1 MESLNPQGVEPRNF
15 CASQKMRGIRQ
26 TTSNEPPPPDSKP
39 GDVVVG
45 DLNTDSSLSTT
56 LSSEN
61 TGKAIEKTDSDTE
74 EEEKEELRSF
84 ASLSHGSISVIGRRR
99 VMEDAVAVE
108 KFDSRHFFAVYD
120 GHGGSGV
127 ANACRDR
134 LHVLLAKEVEG
145 STRRRGSVVDWEKV
159 MSSCF
164 LKMDE
169 EVGGSGIKDHG
180 DGAMSNTVGSTA
192 VVVIVGKGEIVVANC
207 GDSRVVLCRGAA
219 AVPLSHDHK
228 PDLPVEKERLEAAR
242 GRIINRNGSRMLG
255 VLSTSRSIGD
265 RYLKPYVISEPE
277 VMVYERTDSDTFLV
291 IASDGLWD
299 VVSNEFAC
307 EVVRRCFDGQ
317 IRRRFSEG
325 VSESSAAEAAALLA
339 ELAMARGSND
349 NISVIVVD
357 LK

>member
-1 MESLNPQGVEPRNF
+1 MESLNPQGVKPRNF
-15 CASQKMRGIRQ
+15 CASQIMRGIRQ

-45 DLNTDSSLSTT
+45 DLNSDSSLSTT

-74 EEEKEELRSF
+74 EEEKEESRSF

-99 VMEDAVAVE
+99 VMEDAVAME
-108 KFDSRHFFAVYD
+108 KFDSCHFFTVYD
-120 GHGGSGV
+120 SHGGSGV

-169 EVGGSGIKDHG
+169 EVMSSCFLKMDEEVGGSGIKDHG
-180 DGAMSNTVGSTA
+180 GGAMSNNVGSTA
-192 VVVIVGKGEIVVANC
+192 MVVIVGKGEIVVANC
-207 GDSRVVLCRGAA
+207 GDSRVVLCRGGAA
-219 AVPLSHDHK
+219 
-228 PDLPVEKERLEAAR
+228 PDLTGEKERLEAAR
-242 GRIINRNGSRMLG
+242 GRIINRNGSRVLG
-255 VLSTSRSIGD
+255 VLSTSRSIGH
-265 RYLKPYVISEPE
+265 
-277 VMVYERTDSDTFLV
+277 SDTFLV
-291 IASDGLWD
+291 IASDGFWE

-307 EVVRRCFDGQ
+307 EVCFLSNSFDGQ
-317 IRRRFSEG
+317 IRRGFSEG